1 MERIQVYK
9 INPIINFVS
18 KAFAVLYLV
27 WGVWGLISLYFT
39 PGKKTFLGG
48 QISFFGYIIQGILFF
63 ALVYSNLKKGRYF
76 IEWDDRQIRYLLNHD
91 RQVNTIQISEI
102 TGVSIKLYEII
113 LQLTKTERTLHIELI
128 QYKDIKRIKE
138 KFEEIK
144 ENNELKNP

>member
-1 MERIQVYK
+1 M
-9 INPIINFVS
+9 
-18 KAFAVLYLV
+18 
-27 WGVWGLISLYFT
+27 
-39 PGKKTFLGG
+39 
-48 QISFFGYIIQGILFF
+48 
-63 ALVYSNLKKGRYF
+63 VYSNLKKGRYF
-76 IEWDDRQIRYLLNHD
+76 IEWDDKQIRYLLNHD

-113 LQLTKTERTLHIELI
+113 LQLTNTEKTLHIELI

>member
-9 INPIINFVS
+9 INPIINFVTKS
-18 KAFAVLYLV
+18 FAVLYLV

-76 IEWDDRQIRYLLNHD
+76 IEWDDKQIRYLLNHD

-102 TGVSIKLYEII
+102 TGVSIKLSAI
-113 LQLTKTERTLHIELI
+113 LILGKERTTL
-128 QYKDIKRIKE
+128 RIYLSVNVHGGLSAAITQHP
-138 KFEEIK
+138 FDVTGSR
-144 ENNELKNP
+144 